1 MGNVWVASS
10 EREKDFP
17 SNRLLLLQRGKLAAV
32 IGFLLR
38 YTAITLPTVYKLLQA
53 LQSQK
58 GRAHRRMYV
67 PSLFVSNV
75 MSLPPKGD
83 ELRHAVMYATL
94 DLVCITESW
103 LKRHIHDKVVAPDS
117 YNIIRRDRSETEHG
131 GVCMCINNTV
141 KFTVVDDLDD
151 SSFEVL
157 WIQISPICL
166 LRGYSS
172 ILPGVFYHSPS
183 GNDSVFLE
191 YLRGVCHL
199 LKHGGDN
206 LKRRVNFPTRGE
218 RTVDSVLTNLQD
230 DYESPTQR
238 PPLGLLDHMSIDVQP
253 KMRIKSNSSTTTTI
267 QSRDMRSSKRLAMR
281 TYLESVGL
289 DTILNSAD
297 NCEGK
302 TSLLEQIIETGLDHI
317 IPMRERKVHSTEPP
331 WITSSLKT
339 DDDQMFNE
347 LRNRFNLERRMC
359 RANYYQ
365 AKVEHLKKCKPS
377 EWCKEVK
384 KLSGHSLASTA
395 QSDTLK
401 WLQHLHH

>member
-1 MGNVWVASS
+1 MWVASS

-183 GNDSVFLE
+183 GNDCFFRVF
-191 YLRGVCHL
+191 
-199 LKHGGDN
+199 
-206 LKRRVNFPTRGE
+206 KRC
-218 RTVDSVLTNLQD
+218 L
-230 DYESPTQR
+230 
-238 PPLGLLDHMSIDVQP
+238 
-253 KMRIKSNSSTTTTI
+253 SS
-267 QSRDMRSSKRLAMR
+267 
-281 TYLESVGL
+281 
-289 DTILNSAD
+289 
-297 NCEGK
+297 
-302 TSLLEQIIETGLDHI
+302 IETRWGQFKAKSKFSDARRKNGRLSPHQPSRPLR
-317 IPMRERKVHSTEPP
+317 IPNPTPSAWPSGPHVYRCSTE
-331 WITSSLKT
+331 
-339 DDDQMFNE
+339 NE
-347 LRNRFNLERRMC
+347 D
-359 RANYYQ
+359 
-365 AKVEHLKKCKPS
+365 KV
-377 EWCKEVK
+377 
-384 KLSGHSLASTA
+384 
-395 QSDTLK
+395 Q
-401 WLQHLHH
+401 